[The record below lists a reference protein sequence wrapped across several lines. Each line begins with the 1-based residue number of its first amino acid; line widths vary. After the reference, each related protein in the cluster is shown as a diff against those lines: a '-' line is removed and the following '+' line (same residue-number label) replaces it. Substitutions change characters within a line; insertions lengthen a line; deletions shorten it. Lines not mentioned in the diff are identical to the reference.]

1 MTKERKIKALCVED
15 EKDIRDNMAEILRD
29 EGFEVAEAENG
40 KQGFDVFLQQK
51 PDVVISDIMMP
62 DLDGYGLLNLIRE
75 NKNIRNNNV
84 PFIFLSALGQK
95 ENVIKGVGLSAND
108 YLVKPVDFDLMIAKI
123 REKTSNASRVAE
135 SQDRTIKNIKE
146 QITVTLPANVFA
158 YLDIITQVS
167 EILKQE
173 PHGPL
178 PHRKYLE
185 DFDKIHINALK
196 LRASITNSLD
206 ESVIDY
212 KLNAEEEILPLF
224 TFLSELISGLSDKFK
239 TRIELEKD
247 GDENLSTRIKID
259 RLTLL
264 DSLRKIFAGMF
275 KADPEA
281 LINVRLMRDHLD
293 QMLIIFYLNPQ
304 EKNPEGKNTEKN
316 ADLRSAINE
325 QEVSKILDQQSCR
338 FEISEGNAAIL
349 TIPSHRS
356 IF

>member
-1 MTKERKIKALCVED
+1 MTEERKIKVLIVED
-15 EKDIRDNMAEILRD
+15 ERDIRENMVEILRD
-29 EGFEVAEAENG
+29 EGFEVVEAENG
-40 KQGFDVFLQQK
+40 RQGFEVFLQQK
-51 PDVVISDIMMP
+51 PDVIISDIMMP
-62 DLDGYGLLNLIRE
+62 EVDGYGLLSLIRE

-95 ENVIKGVGLSAND
+95 ENVIKGVNLSAND

-123 REKTSNASRVAE
+123 REKTINASLVAE
-135 SQDRTIKNIKE
+135 SHDRTIKNIKD
-146 QITVTLPANVFA
+146 QITVILPANVFA
-158 YLDIITQVS
+158 YLDVITQVS
-167 EILKQE
+167 EILKKE

-185 DFDKIHINALK
+185 DFNKIYLNALK
-196 LRASITNSLD
+196 LRASISNSLD

-212 KLNAEEEILPLF
+212 KLNTKEEILPLF

-239 TRIELEKD
+239 NSIQLEKSS
-247 GDENLSTRIKID
+247 DEDLSLRIKID

-264 DSLRKIFAGMF
+264 HSLRKIFAGML
-275 KADPEA
+275 KADPTA

-293 QMLIIFYLNPQ
+293 QMLIIFYLKSQGRNV
-304 EKNPEGKNTEKN
+304 EKNVN
-316 ADLRSAINE
+316 LRNSINE
-325 QEVSKILDQQSCR
+325 QEISKILDQQSCR
-338 FEISEGNAAIL
+338 FEIDDRNNAIL